1 VHALSAVG
9 LMDMSADSASEESL
23 DMQELSKLIKG
34 QKTASLQNGHIHNS
48 TSRAPRLPRLSDDLS
63 HSDEQTS
70 QFHEQTSRFDEQASQ
85 LVERDRER
93 CEVEDVTT
101 QGGDIGDSVLT
112 DTAGRCDTNV
122 LVEVDLHDNHV
133 AVGSDFA
140 TSHDL
145 SGEVLTC
152 QGEDSDLESAT
163 KELI

>member
-1 VHALSAVG
+1 
-9 LMDMSADSASEESL
+9 MSTESASEESL

-34 QKTASLQNGHIHNS
+34 QKAASLQNGHIHNS
-48 TSRAPRLPRLSDDLS
+48 AVRAPRFSDDPS

-70 QFHEQTSRFDEQASQ
+70 QFNEQTSRFDEQASQ
-85 LVERDRER
+85 LGERER
-93 CEVEDVTT
+93 ECCEVEDVITH
-101 QGGDIGDSVLT
+101 GGDIGDSVFT

-122 LVEVDLHDNHV
+122 LVEVDLHDNHI